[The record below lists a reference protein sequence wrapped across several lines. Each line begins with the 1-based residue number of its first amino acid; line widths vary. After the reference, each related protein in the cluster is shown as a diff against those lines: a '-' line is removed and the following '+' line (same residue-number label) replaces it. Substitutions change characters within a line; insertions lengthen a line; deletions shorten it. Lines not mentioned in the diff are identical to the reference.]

1 MSEVAAVW
9 TPFAPAVNW
18 HKDNLRD
25 MTDIPPPPQESPSP
39 PFRPLAEL
47 VHSLRFLTRLPVP
60 LARTV
65 DPPPLHETM
74 RMFSL
79 AGALIG
85 LATGGVLWV
94 ASHLDIPSLLA
105 STLAVATT
113 LLLTGA
119 LHEDGFADF
128 IDGIGGGKTRE
139 RRLEI
144 MRDSRIG
151 AYGALALVI
160 ALMVRVFAMESLL
173 VQDWI
178 VLLTTLAACHSFSRA
193 LMVDLMWATPA
204 ARPDGLSALAGRP
217 SRAVAIFAI
226 VIGLAFTLTTAVVA
240 SAEAAVVA
248 LGLGLAATAL
258 VRRFAVK
265 LLGGQTGDVCGA
277 AQVACE
283 LAMLIAFAATL
294 G

>member
-1 MSEVAAVW
+1 MSD
-9 TPFAPAVNW
+9 TPSP
-18 HKDNLRD
+18 L
-25 MTDIPPPPQESPSP
+25 PESPSP

-47 VHSLRFLTRLPVP
+47 VHSLRFLTRLPMP

-65 DPPPLHETM
+65 DPPPLHQTM

-79 AGALIG
+79 AGAIIG
-85 LATGGVLWV
+85 LIAGALLW
-94 ASHLDIPSLLA
+94 ALTQLNLPSLLA
-105 STLAVATT
+105 CTIAVAATM
-113 LLLTGA
+113 LLTGA

-128 IDGIGGGKTRE
+128 ADGIGGGATRE

-151 AYGALALVI
+151 AFGALALMMAVLI
-160 ALMVRVFAMESLL
+160 RIFALEALL
-173 VQDWI
+173 LLDWP
-178 VLLTTLAACHSFSRA
+178 VLLLTLAAIHAFSRA
-193 LMVDLMWATPA
+193 LMVDLVWATPP
-204 ARPDGLSALAGRP
+204 ARSDGLSAMAGRP

-226 VIGLAFTLTTAVVA
+226 LIGLALTFATAFFA
-240 SAEAAVVA
+240 APEAAVVA

-258 VRRFAVK
+258 VRRAALK

-283 LAMLIAFAATL
+283 LAMLTAFAATL